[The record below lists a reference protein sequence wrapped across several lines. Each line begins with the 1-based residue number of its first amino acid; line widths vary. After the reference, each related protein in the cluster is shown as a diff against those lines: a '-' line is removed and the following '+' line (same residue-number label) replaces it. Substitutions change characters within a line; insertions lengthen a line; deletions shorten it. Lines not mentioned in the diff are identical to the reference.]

1 MSFLSQIALE
11 TGDSILKPLVTL
23 WNGLI
28 TTVPGIIAAIIIL
41 VVGYLVAW
49 VIGFIIDKALHKIKL
64 DKWLVAKTHVSA
76 LLGDFRLTHFLAM
89 IAKWYVFILFLPSAA
104 QLIQLQPLSSF
115 LQLVAQWIPNI
126 ILAVIIALVGFM
138 AAHYTE
144 WKILDTK
151 ARTGRIVAY
160 AAKVVIIV
168 FTLLI
173 VLDQIGVKISI
184 AQTSFIVV
192 LAGIMLAIALMLG
205 IGFGMAFKDEARN
218 IITQLKKKI

>member
-1 MSFLSQIALE
+1 MAFLSQIGLNII
-11 TGDSILKPLVTL
+11 DPLLKI
-23 WNGLI
+23 WEGLI
-28 TTVPGIIAAIIIL
+28 TTVPGVVAAIIIL

-49 VIGFIIDKALHKIKL
+49 VIGFVIDKALHQIKL
-64 DKWLVAKTHVSA
+64 DKWLVEKTHVSE
-76 LLGDFRLTHFLAM
+76 LLGEFRLTHFLAM
-89 IAKWYVFILFLPSAA
+89 IAKWYVFILFLPPAA
-104 QLIQLQPLSSF
+104 GLISLPPLASFLSS
-115 LQLVAQWIPNI
+115 VALWIPNI
-126 ILAVIIALVGFM
+126 ILAVIIALVGFL

-173 VLDQIGVKISI
+173 VLDQIGVKIAI

-192 LAGIMLAIALMLG
+192 LAGIMLAVALMLG
-205 IGFGMAFKDEARN
+205 IGFGMAFKDEAKN
-218 IITQLKKKI
+218 IITQLKRKI

>member
-1 MSFLSQIALE
+1 MAFLSQIGLNII
-11 TGDSILKPLVTL
+11 DPLLKI
-23 WNGLI
+23 WDGII
-28 TTVPGIIAAIIIL
+28 TTVPGIVAAIIIL

-49 VIGFIIDKALHKIKL
+49 VIGFVIDKALHQIKL
-64 DKWLVAKTHVSA
+64 DKWLVEKTHVSE
-76 LLGDFRLTHFLAM
+76 LLGEFRLTHFLAM
-89 IAKWYVFILFLPSAA
+89 IAKWYVFILFLPPAA
-104 QLIQLQPLSSF
+104 SLISLPPLASFLSS
-115 LQLVAQWIPNI
+115 VALWIPNI

-160 AAKVVIIV
+160 SAKVVIIV

-173 VLDQIGVKISI
+173 VLDQIGVKIAI

-192 LAGIMLAIALMLG
+192 LAGIMLAVALMLG

-218 IITQLKKKI
+218 IITQLKRKI

>member
-1 MSFLSQIALE
+1 MAFLSQIGLNII
-11 TGDSILKPLVTL
+11 DPLLKI
-23 WNGLI
+23 WEGII
-28 TTVPGIIAAIIIL
+28 TTVPGIVAAIIIL

-49 VIGFIIDKALHKIKL
+49 VIGFVIDKALHQIKL
-64 DKWLVAKTHVSA
+64 DRWLVEKTHVGE

-89 IAKWYVFILFLPSAA
+89 IAKWYVFILFLPPAA
-104 QLIQLQPLSSF
+104 SLISLQPLSAF
-115 LQLVAQWIPNI
+115 LSSVALWIPNI

-160 AAKVVIIV
+160 SAKVVIIV

-173 VLDQIGVKISI
+173 VLDQIGVKIAI
-184 AQTSFIVV
+184 AQTSFLVV
-192 LAGIMLAIALMLG
+192 LAGVMLAVALMLG
-205 IGFGMAFKDEARN
+205 IGFGMAFRDEAKN
-218 IITQLKKKI
+218 IIAQLKRKI